1 MKQLYKS
8 LAVIA
13 LIAIV
18 APIVQAADTEV
29 PNINK
34 RGDDEKAF
42 AEKLAVSIVHA
53 ARTSVKKAMLDKF
66 EKKMP
71 KEGRTEW
78 HLSAKFEGTATK
90 ADYVADIVV
99 ILDTADKNNW
109 EVLNIEYKDTSKSLV
124 GHNRKNVAM
133 MVKKLNGK

>member
-1 MKQLYKS
+1 MKQLYKT
-8 LAVIA
+8 LAVFA
-13 LIAIV
+13 VIAIV
-18 APIVQAADTEV
+18 APIVRAADTDV

-42 AEKLAVSIVHA
+42 AEKLAASIVKA
-53 ARTSVKKAMLDKF
+53 ARTSVKKSTLDKF
-66 EKKMP
+66 EKKTP

-78 HLSAKFEGTATK
+78 HISAKFEGAATK

-99 ILDTADKNNW
+99 SLDTSDKNNW
-109 EVLNIEYKDTSKSLV
+109 EVLNIEYKDTSKSLL
-124 GHNRKNVAM
+124 GHNRKNIEM